1 MRGALFLFDSQV
13 RIFFSLFFIFIV
25 VFVGIFW
32 RA

>member
-1 MRGALFLFDSQV
+1 MRGALFLFDNQV

-25 VFVGIFW
+25 VFVEIFW